1 MRTKFYA
8 IVSCICLVMT
18 VSLYSCGNKE
28 KDSNEVDKMSS
39 EVTEAIENDDFA
51 TAYKIVDPWFKR
63 HDDVTTRDA
72 AFQLNE
78 KILKNE
84 IANLVATD
92 SNGDNGARI
101 IFAIGERA
109 KYNDYWSSVN
119 DSYELGE
126 KIKMLKYAI
135 EISSLN
141 DNKSLTDKLESALL
155 KYDQSEAIFK

>member
-18 VSLYSCGNKE
+18 VSLNSCGDKE

-39 EVTEAIENDDFA
+39 EVNEAIENDDFA

-109 KYNDYWSSVN
+109 KYNGYWPSVS
-119 DSYELGE
+119 DSHELRE
-126 KIKMLKYAI
+126 KAKMLKYAI

-141 DNKSLTDKLESALL
+141 GDMALTEKLESVLSN
-155 KYDQSEAIFK
+155 Y